1 MPACSACCR
10 AGAHAGVAELK
21 PVPALQISEER
32 GIRYLHFGSRWV
44 QGAMRMSRPDHLEL
58 EYTREMMLPLLL
70 RAGTSWP
77 ARALLIGLGAGSL
90 AKFLYRHRPQTAI
103 TVVEVRQDVVDTCGQ
118 FFKLPD
124 DPARLSIELDDG
136 AIYVAST
143 GPRFDLVLV
152 DGYDAKGRVGALDTP
167 GFYRNCRARMRNDA
181 MLATNLLTR
190 HRGVD
195 ASLSR
200 MREAFCDRAF
210 ALPACA
216 SGNVIAL
223 AARGAPVDMS
233 AASLEARATEFRNQ
247 TGLNLSPTV
256 TRLVRASSQ
265 VGVCW

>member
-1 MPACSACCR
+1 MASI
-10 AGAHAGVAELK
+10 
-21 PVPALQISEER
+21 QISEER
-32 GIRYLHFGSRWV
+32 GVRYLHFGSRWV

-70 RAGTSWP
+70 RADVSWP
-77 ARALLIGLGAGSL
+77 QRTLLIGLGAGSL
-90 AKFLYRHRPQTAI
+90 VKYLYRHRPHTAI
-103 TVVEVRQDVVDTCGQ
+103 TVVEVRQDVVNAAGQ

-124 DPARLSIELDDG
+124 DPARLTIEVADG
-136 AIYVAST
+136 AAYVASR
-143 GPRFDLVLV
+143 GPRYDFVLV

-167 GFYRNCRARMRNDA
+167 AFYRHCRARMRDDA

-195 ASLSR
+195 ASVSR
-200 MREAFCDRAF
+200 MHDAFGGRAF

-233 AASLEARATEFRNQ
+233 GAMLAARATALRNE
-247 TGLNLSPTV
+247 TGLNLTPTV
-256 TRLVRASSQ
+256 TRLARAPLQ
-265 VGVCW
+265 VSACW